1 MQRDLH
7 LKSWICIKLDLCKIC
22 YTHLKVLFLCCTS
35 LKYSAQSIEI
45 IEKGKKKVMLLRDYG
60 WSWITKGDIF
70 AGGGAC
76 SSVGFLISVMYKS
89 VIFLSQ
95 LLTAFGDSYRVPGFV
110 SFLKKNC

>member
-1 MQRDLH
+1 MLYPFKSFVPLLYVSEILSPINRDYRER
-7 LKSWICIKLDLCKIC
+7 K
-22 YTHLKVLFLCCTS
+22 
-35 LKYSAQSIEI
+35 
-45 IEKGKKKVMLLRDYG
+45 KKKVMLLRDYG